1 MKNLYQNKYQQIN
14 FDAETGIIH
23 NTWTSDSVFMTTDD
37 YKNNL
42 GKLVNLI
49 KEHQAT
55 KQLINTLDFGFTIDI
70 ELQKWTEEEVNQKNR
85 SSGVQKAAFV
95 IAEEIFSQMSIE
107 QAMEPSEG
115 LEMDIR
121 YFTSEEEA
129 RFWLVE

>member
-1 MKNLYQNKYQQIN
+1 MENLYQNKYQHIN
-14 FDAETGIIH
+14 FDVKTGIIH
-23 NTWTSDSVFMTTDD
+23 NIWTSDSVFMTADD

-42 GKLVNLI
+42 GTLVNLI
-49 KEHQAT
+49 KEHKAT

-85 SSGVQKAAFV
+85 ASGIQKAAFV